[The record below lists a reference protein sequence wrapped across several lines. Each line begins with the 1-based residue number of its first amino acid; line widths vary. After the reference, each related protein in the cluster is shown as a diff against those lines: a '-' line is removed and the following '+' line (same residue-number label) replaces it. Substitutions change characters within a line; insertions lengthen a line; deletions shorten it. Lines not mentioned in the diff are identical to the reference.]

1 MKSIYQKRTRIGDNI
16 LKVLIYLAAGVAI
29 ALLVGIMGYVFV
41 RGLPQVSWQLLSTV
55 QSSLKGHLWYSGKY
69 HQHDLHHCN
78 YPYHCSA
85 DRNRLR
91 HLSERIR
98 KAGKTGADD

>member
-1 MKSIYQKRTRIGDNI
+1 MTDNSMKSIYQKRTRIGDNI

-55 QSSLKGHLWYSGKY
+55 QSSLKAPLVFWEISSTRFTS
-69 HQHDLHHCN
+69 L
-78 YPYHCSA
+78 
-85 DRNRLR
+85 
-91 HLSERIR
+91 
-98 KAGKTGADD
+98 

>member
-1 MKSIYQKRTRIGDNI
+1 MTDNSMKNIYQKCTPYCTI
-16 LKVLIYLAAGVAI
+16 KSATGVAI
-29 ALLVGIMGYVFV
+29 SRVSVGIMGYG

-55 QSSLKGHLWYSGKY
+55 QSSLKGTFGILGQY

-85 DRNRLR
+85 DWNGLR
-91 HLSERIR
+91 HLSNEYA
-98 KAGKTGADD
+98 KPGKTGADD